1 MAAAFVSAP
10 AATLVEATA
19 APLPAE
25 EIGTCD
31 AADAAA
37 DATGAVDAAS
47 DAADAAG
54 GTVDVAFFPCSLM
67 AAGRTTTPGGG
78 NN

>member
-10 AATLVEATA
+10 SATFAEVTG

-31 AADAAA
+31 AKDAAG
-37 DATGAVDAAS
+37 DTTGAADAAS
-47 DAADAAG
+47 DAADTAG